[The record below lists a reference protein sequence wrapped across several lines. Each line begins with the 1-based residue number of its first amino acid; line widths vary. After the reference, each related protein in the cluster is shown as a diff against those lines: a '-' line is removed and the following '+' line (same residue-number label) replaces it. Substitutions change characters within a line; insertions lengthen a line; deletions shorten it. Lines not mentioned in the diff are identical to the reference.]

1 VTFKATRVRRRRPV
15 EPAVVVALVIQ
26 AAIFVLPFW
35 AVQFIAASGAGVAW
49 LLAPKRDAYTELV
62 IDADGI
68 SWLEIGRKGHPYR
81 WTQITDLSLAS
92 EDPVLSVQTSG
103 RTIFQKI
110 PLLLSP
116 AEFRDAQAAIRLH
129 APAALKAL

>member
-1 VTFKATRVRRRRPV
+1 MRIRWRRPV

-35 AVQFIAASGAGVAW
+35 AVQFIAASGAGIAW
-49 LLAPKRDAYTELV
+49 LLAPKRDASTELV

-68 SWLEIGRKGHPYR
+68 SWLEIGQRRRAYP
-81 WTQITDLSLAS
+81 WAQITDLSLGS

-103 RTIFQKI
+103 RTIFQRI